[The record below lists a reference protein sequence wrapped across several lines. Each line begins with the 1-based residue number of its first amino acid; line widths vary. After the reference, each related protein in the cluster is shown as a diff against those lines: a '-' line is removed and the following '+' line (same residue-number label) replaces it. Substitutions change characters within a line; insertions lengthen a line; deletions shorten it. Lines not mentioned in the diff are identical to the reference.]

1 MQKSRVIKLKQ
12 LSKTIA
18 ANFSNP
24 NREFNHTNET
34 FEVDKLIP
42 LSESTALIRFKK
54 NTGKMGLAF
63 CYWLNMAGGKWMY
76 FFPTY
81 DHCAGFDMLK
91 DELHKIEIHNFEFN
105 E

>member
-1 MQKSRVIKLKQ
+1 
-12 LSKTIA
+12 
-18 ANFSNP
+18 
-24 NREFNHTNET
+24 
-34 FEVDKLIP
+34 
-42 LSESTALIRFKK
+42 
-54 NTGKMGLAF
+54 MGLAF